1 MRRQLTLWC
10 LLVLA
15 VPATAQDLVNPFGDL
30 GGDFQEPQ
38 KPEVTSSLH
47 PAGARPGDPVTL
59 AIEVVIPEE
68 YYTYSLG
75 KTPNSTR
82 IQITGTTGLEPL
94 DKAPTPDHP
103 PKVVIDKL
111 VGKYKKF
118 VGRVV
123 WRQKFR
129 MAAATGPVTVTG
141 GITLNIC
148 NQNGCLPPELFPIKL
163 ALGDGPE
170 LPAPATDQHPFTS
183 QVTPTSRASGRET
196 ATPVSWHFELA
207 PADAA
212 VGDTVTLTLK
222 ATLEK
227 EFHIF
232 ALSQDRKN
240 SGRPIRIKV
249 EGLRGLEPLG
259 DGFKEDRP
267 FETKVTTIG
276 TRKIEQ
282 RFFHGTVA
290 WSRSYRVTDSVTK
303 NGFGA
308 RGNLLY
314 QYCNA
319 SGCLM
324 GKVSFAL
331 GRVAASDTVSGKSIT
346 QQVAPVETLDLDSL
360 QVQGRNQD
368 QSLGLVLV
376 IAFAAGLILNFMPCV
391 LPVIGLKIMSFVE
404 QSGESRRQTFL
415 LNVWF
420 SLGLISVYL
429 VLATL
434 ATTIGLGWGA
444 QFGSLAFNIVLVAVV
459 FAFALSFLDV
469 WEIPIPG
476 FSTTP
481 GPDGTQQE
489 GAVGAFSKGVLTTV
503 LATPCSGPMLVPALT
518 YAASQPPLI
527 TYLGFF
533 MVGLGMAFPYLMI
546 GAFPRL
552 IGFLPKPG
560 MWMQTFKHVM
570 GFVLLGTVV
579 WLLTIVAT
587 VSLPAIVPL
596 VGFLFALW
604 AACWWYGRIPLTQGR
619 RARLRAL
626 VEGSVFVTAIG
637 WLMFSESA
645 LGGVMNARFEQ
656 LLDRQV
662 SIRNEELASQA
673 TQATGT
679 GTELSWQRFTPERLA
694 ELTAQQKTVFI
705 DFTADW

>member
-1 MRRQLTLWC
+1 MRRLLTPWL

-30 GGDFQEPQ
+30 GGEFQEPQ

-47 PAGARPGDPVTL
+47 PAGAKPGDPVTL
-59 AIEVVIPEE
+59 AIEVVIPEG

-82 IQITGTTGLEPL
+82 IQVTGTTGLEPL

-111 VGKYKKF
+111 VGKYEKF
-118 VGRVV
+118 VERVV

-129 MAAATGPVTVTG
+129 MADGAEPVAVTG

-148 NQNGCLPPELFPIKL
+148 NQNGCLPPERFPIDV

-170 LPAPATDQHPFTS
+170 FPAPATDRHPFTS
-183 QVTPTSRASGRET
+183 QITPTHKVGGREV
-196 ATPVSWHFELA
+196 ATPVTWQFELT
-207 PADAA
+207 PADAGP
-212 VGDTVTLTLK
+212 GDAVTLTLT

-227 EFHIF
+227 DYHIF

-240 SGRPIRIKV
+240 AGLPTQITL
-249 EGLRGLEPLG
+249 EGLRGLRPLG
-259 DGFKEDRP
+259 SGFEENRP

-276 TRKIEQ
+276 TKKIEQ
-282 RFFHGTVA
+282 RFFHGTVT
-290 WSRSYRVTDSVTK
+290 WSRTFQVADSATK
-303 NGFGA
+303 SGYGV
-308 RGNLLY
+308 RGQLGY

-319 SGCLM
+319 AGCLK
-324 GKVSFAL
+324 GKASFAL
-331 GRVAASDTVSGKSIT
+331 GAVAASDPGPEKSIT
-346 QQVAPVETLDLDSL
+346 QELATAETLDLDKL
-360 QVQGRNQD
+360 DVQGRSQD
-368 QSLGLVLV
+368 QSLGLVLFL
-376 IAFAAGLILNFMPCV
+376 AFAAGLILNFMPCV

-404 QSGESRRQTFL
+404 QSGESRQKTFL
-415 LNVWF
+415 LNLWF

-459 FAFALSFLDV
+459 FVFALSFLDV

-481 GPDGTQQE
+481 GPGGVQQE

-503 LATPCSGPMLVPALT
+503 LATPCSGPLLVPALT

-533 MVGLGMAFPYLMI
+533 MVGLGMAFPYLLI
-546 GAFPRL
+546 GTFPWL

-560 MWMQTFKHVM
+560 MWMETFKHVM

-604 AACWWYGRIPLTQGR
+604 AACWWYGRVPLTRGR
-619 RARLRAL
+619 SARLWAL
-626 VEGSVFVTAIG
+626 IEGSAFAAGVG

-645 LGGVMNARFEQ
+645 LGGVMETRFER
-656 LLDRQV
+656 LVDRQV
-662 SIRNEELASQA
+662 SVRNEELAKQA
-673 TQATGT
+673 VNDSGA
-679 GTELSWQRFTPERLA
+679 ELPWQRFTPERLA
-694 ELTAQQKTVFI
+694 ELTAQRKTVFI